1 MKKYD
6 FEFNDNKFAIRLFL
20 LCLILFLT
28 ILFVVTITLKFNF
41 IITISIS
48 LGIPILIFWLNQKR
62 IPKKGFATMNDSKV
76 VFNLNGIETK
86 INFNEIKN
94 YQIQIYN
101 GTILNVN
108 LKSGKRIGIVSNS
121 NFCNPKKFDIFCQ
134 EFENNIEKY
143 KTENNIELTRKKSF
157 FEQVWIF
164 PFLVII
170 TSILII
176 SVLIAIFKGIELKS
190 SIFIC
195 LGPLMTLWGGYYS
208 VRNRI
213 KKKVACS

>member
-1 MKKYD
+1 MKKYN
-6 FEFNDNKFAIRLFL
+6 FEFNDNKFAIRLFAF
-20 LCLILFLT
+20 CLILFLT

-48 LGIPILIFWLNQKR
+48 LGIPILIFWLNRKR
-62 IPKKGFATMNDSKV
+62 IPKNGFATMNDSEV

-86 INFNEIKN
+86 INFDEIKN

-101 GTILNVN
+101 GTVLNVK

-121 NFCNPKKFDIFCQ
+121 NFCNPMKFDIFCK
-134 EFENNIEKY
+134 EFEKNIEKY
-143 KTENNIELTRKKSF
+143 KTENNIELIRKKSF

-176 SVLIAIFKGIELKS
+176 LVLIAIFKGVELKP
-190 SIFIC
+190 SIFIS

-208 VRNRI
+208 AKTRM
-213 KKKVACS
+213 KKKIT

>member
-6 FEFNDNKFAIRLFL
+6 FEFNDNKFAMRLFVI
-20 LCLILFLT
+20 CLVLFLVF
-28 ILFVVTITLKFNF
+28 LFIAVWLKFNF
-41 IITISIS
+41 LISIAIS
-48 LGIPILIFWLNQKR
+48 LGIPILIFWLNRKK
-62 IPKKGFATMNDSKV
+62 IPKRGFATMDNGKV
-76 VFNLNGIETK
+76 EFNLNGIETK
-86 INFNEIKN
+86 VNFNEIKN

-101 GTILNVN
+101 GTVLNVK

-121 NFCNPKKFDIFCQ
+121 NFCNPMKFDIFCQ
-134 EFENNIEKY
+134 EFEKNIEKY

-176 SVLIAIFKGIELKS
+176 SVLIAIFKGMELRA
-190 SIFIC
+190 SIFIS
-195 LGPLMTLWGGYYS
+195 LAPLMTLWGGYYS
-208 VRNRI
+208 AKNRV
-213 KKKVACS
+213 KVK